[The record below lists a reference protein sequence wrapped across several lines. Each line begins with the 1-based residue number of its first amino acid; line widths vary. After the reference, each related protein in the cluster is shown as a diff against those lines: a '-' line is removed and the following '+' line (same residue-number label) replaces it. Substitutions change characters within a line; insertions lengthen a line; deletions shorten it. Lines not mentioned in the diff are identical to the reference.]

1 MTKTF
6 VISKCKYKVISN
18 YMLADL
24 KKNGTVFL
32 YEEIPFLKIK
42 RNKKRLLNR
51 IVNEQS
57 EDKVVFILNE
67 SLLGLNV
74 EDLIYLKGHGTRLIL
89 LLIDP
94 IDAPYD
100 SAEIAKDMIDRF
112 QFDEILTFD
121 SDDAEKYG
129 FKYTNCLYSKI
140 GSIRFDCKQCY
151 DLFYTGNLKGR
162 QNFIENIQNLASENN
177 TKLKLM
183 VLGYNM
189 RHYLPYAVML
199 RLLNKTNCILDIT
212 QDNQSGI
219 TLRYYE
225 AVVYNKK
232 LLTNNCNIKNLH
244 FYDERFM
251 HIYNDVDDIDWG
263 WVMEKEKID
272 YKYNN
277 EFSPIC
283 LLETVRR

>member
-1 MTKTF
+1 MTKSF
-6 VISKCKYKVISN
+6 VISKCEYKVISN

-51 IVNEQS
+51 IVNEQA
-57 EDKVVFILNE
+57 EEKVVFILNE

-100 SAEIAKDMIDRF
+100 SAKIAKDMIKSF
-112 QFDEILTFD
+112 KFDEILTFD
-121 SDDAEKYG
+121 SNDAEKYG

-140 GSIRFDCKQCY
+140 ENTRFCNKQCY
-151 DLFYTGNLKGR
+151 DLFYTGNIKNR
-162 QNFIENIQNLASENN
+162 QNFIEIIERLASENN

-232 LLTNNCNIKNLH
+232 LLTNNNHIKKLS

-251 HIYNDVDDIDWG
+251 HIYNDVNDIDWE
-263 WVMEKEKID
+263 WVKKVETID

-277 EFSPIC
+277 EFSP
-283 LLETVRR
+283 LKLTY